1 VGSRWRGLLAPINK
15 PTGDGRRIA
24 PGGFTNR
31 PLPLPLKWQRA
42 DSNGHDESVTVGVID
57 VLNIDEEA
65 GEVWGEVELFDD
77 VNPATTPQLA
87 EDAATARTLMEK
99 GVVGPSVDPGSAQA
113 TAVMTGMD
121 RAPTMAEIQRFCDQ
135 NDGNMPPTEML
146 FTSYEIAGATLV
158 PIPAF
163 SEARPLELMEPGA
176 GLTASRVRTGGWDSL
191 PIASQGRAWDAD
203 AARARLAADCGL
215 DGDSPDWDCYASGF
229 LYEYT
234 DRDPQTRGAY
244 SFPVVDIVDGQRQL
258 IPAAVYAAANILSGG
273 RGGTD
278 IPAEKQK
285 TMRGVVAGLYKR
297 LAKEFDDDSIRA
309 PWAGKMSAILAAA
322 SLPPLDG
329 SLFLD
334 PQLDQITPLTREPL
348 GNGWTRVFGHIAT
361 HDVCLVGQ
369 PGVCTTAPF
378 SDQDYQ
384 TFHRYHKTAGG
395 IELPLAVGRLT
406 AAHGQLSATCRCCP
420 GNDDHACN
428 NIGFGAAVAH
438 HDRMRVLAYGRAG
451 EDEKNNAIWFAG
463 VEAPEA
469 DERDIKLL
477 NRRKVSGDWREIAG
491 NMELT
496 EILVLSRRDP
506 GFPLPRVSM
515 ENGRQR
521 SLTAASPIGA
531 IIERED
537 GEVTAVDTQQ
547 LGEALGHALAGVL
560 DEFGFNPNQKRG
572 PDGKFIK
579 MGGKGSAGGGPGL
592 PGRKPGPN
600 RKSEGGGSGAG
611 GRDSG
616 AGGGDDAA
624 AKAIA
629 DTKAADLPF
638 QQRIIADNMARR
650 LQAAIDSGDDDSV
663 GEQTAALN
671 QLLAQHT
678 PEANRQRAADAAEI
692 NARADEITR
701 RGASDRGRPDP
712 VMARKRGAFNDDIL
726 LEARAVQEEN
736 EDDPDN
742 ELEDQI
748 ELVQRLMREQGTKSS
763 PEIDNAVEHL
773 RGMLLVSY
781 LDSED
786 LPEFDPDDFPGIT
799 AAAQAHTGAMVA
811 LRMSEADAARL
822 AVTDGEPLDQ
832 LHLTLAYLG
841 DADQIPPEVREK
853 IAAKMHKVAGS
864 YKEPLAGDG
873 FAIDVFN
880 PGTVNDRD
888 TAIVMGVGGQP
899 MADVHTAVMA
909 GLGKIDGLS
918 MPEQHTPHIPHVTLQ
933 YTNDL
938 DRVKALADR
947 VGPVTFDRLRLAF
960 GGEITDIPIGAVVD
974 SDGDEDDSD
983 EDDQQDAAF
992 ASDIED
998 GKMCAKMGCGK
1009 SSTECASCS
1018 DCTPAVL
1025 GTRAQAAALA
1035 LRATLAS
1042 TQLGCCKTPAR

>member
-1 VGSRWRGLLAPINK
+1 MAGTRWRGLLAPINK

-65 GEVWGEVELFDD
+65 GEVWGEGELFDD

-99 GVVGPSVDPGSAQA
+99 RVVGPSVDPGSAQA

-146 FTSYEIAGATLV
+146 FTDYEIAGATLV

-163 SEARPLELMEPGA
+163 SEARPLELMAAGA
-176 GLTASRVRTGGWDSL
+176 GLTASKVRSGGWDSL
-191 PIASQGRAWDAD
+191 PIAARDRAWDGD
-203 AARARLAADCGL
+203 AAKARLATDCGL

-229 LYEYT
+229 LYQYT

-244 SFPVVDIVDGQRQL
+244 SFPVVDVIDGQRQ
-258 IPAAVYAAANILSGG
+258 IVPAAVYAAANILSGG

-285 TMRGVVAGLYKR
+285 AMRTVVASLYKR
-297 LAKEFDDDSIRA
+297 LAKEFDDDSVRA

-322 SLPPLDG
+322 GLPPLDG

-334 PQLDQITPLTREPL
+334 PELDRITPLTREPM

-369 PGVCTTAPF
+369 PGGVCTTAPF

-384 TFHRYHKTAGG
+384 TFHRYHRTAGG
-395 IELPLAVGRLT
+395 VELPLAVGRLT

-428 NIGFGAAVAH
+428 NVGFGAAVAH

-451 EDEKNNAIWFAG
+451 EDERNNAIWFAG
-463 VEAPEA
+463 VEAPEV
-469 DERDIKLL
+469 DERDVKLL
-477 NRRKVSGDWREIAG
+477 NRRKVSGDWRETAG
-491 NMELT
+491 NMELV
-496 EILVLSRRDP
+496 EILVLSRREP
-506 GFPLPRVSM
+506 GFPLPRVSV

-531 IIERED
+531 IIERE
-537 GEVTAVDTQQ
+537 GGQAEVIDTGQ
-547 LGEALGHALAGVL
+547 LGEAIGLAVAGVL
-560 DEFGFNPNQKRG
+560 GEFGLNPRQRREPEP
-572 PDGKFIK
+572 PD
-579 MGGKGSAGGGPGL
+579 AGQ
-592 PGRKPGPN
+592 
-600 RKSEGGGSGAG
+600 
-611 GRDSG
+611 
-616 AGGGDDAA
+616 GGGDSPVA
-624 AKAIA
+624 
-629 DTKAADLPF
+629 
-638 QQRIIADNMARR
+638 
-650 LQAAIDSGDDDSV
+650 
-663 GEQTAALN
+663 
-671 QLLAQHT
+671 
-678 PEANRQRAADAAEI
+678 
-692 NARADEITR
+692 
-701 RGASDRGRPDP
+701 DRGRGAYNAA
-712 VMARKRGAFNDDIL
+712 VMNGAL
-726 LEARAVQEEN
+726 AAQAEN
-736 EDDPDN
+736 EGDPDD
-742 ELEDQI
+742 ELESQMGFI
-748 ELVQRLMREQGTKSS
+748 QGLMGEQDVDSS
-763 PEIDNAVEHL
+763 LEINMAVDHL
-773 RGMLLVSY
+773 REMLLRSY
-781 LDSED
+781 LDVED
-786 LPEFDPDDFPGIT
+786 LPEFDTDGLPAVT
-799 AAAQAHTGAMVA
+799 AAAAVHTGAMVA

-853 IAAKMHKVAGS
+853 IAARMGRVAGS
-864 YKEPLAGDG
+864 YKEPLVGDG
-873 FAIDVFN
+873 FAVDVFN
-880 PGTVNDRD
+880 PGTANNRD
-888 TAIVMGVGGQP
+888 TAIVMGVGGQSV
-899 MADVHTAVMA
+899 ADVHEAVMG
-909 GLGKIDGLS
+909 GLGDIEELS
-918 MPEQHTPHIPHVTLQ
+918 MPEQHAPWVPHTTLQ
-933 YTNDL
+933 YTDDL
-938 DRVKALADR
+938 NRVKALADR

-960 GGEITDIPIGAVVD
+960 GGEVTDIPIGAATAE
-974 SDGDEDDSD
+974 GGD
-983 EDDQQDAAF
+983 EDDQQGAAF
-992 ASDIED
+992 ASGIEG

-1009 SSTECASCS
+1009 NSTECATCT

-1025 GTRAQAAALA
+1025 GTRAQAATLA
-1035 LRATLAS
+1035 LRATLAAS
-1042 TQLGCCKTPAR
+1042 QLGCCKTPAR